1 MVISLIIRCGK
12 ENKIKLTIEVKNQKV
27 RNMGFEEGYLIGN

>member
-12 ENKIKLTIEVKNQKV
+12 ENKIKLTIEVKNQKYV
-27 RNMGFEEGYLIGN
+27 TWALRRDI

>member
-27 RNMGFEEGYLIGN
+27 TWALRRDI